1 MNIGKA
7 IKMCRHQ
14 RDLSQRDLAARAGCS
29 ISFLSLLENN
39 ERDPSLST
47 LQNIADGL
55 KMPISI
61 LFFLASDS
69 AELKGFDKEMSS
81 EMARAAL
88 ELLSEPAESA

>member
-14 RDLSQRDLAARAGCS
+14 RDLSQKELAARVGCS
-29 ISFLSLLENN
+29 VSFLSLLENN

-47 LQNIADGL
+47 IQSIADGL
-55 KMPISI
+55 KMPVSI
-61 LFFLASDS
+61 LFFLASDRT
-69 AELKGFDKEMSS
+69 ELKGFGKEMSS

-88 ELLSEPAESA
+88 ELLSESAGAP